1 MSDYSFIYS
10 NSCKTISQWRS
21 EGGTLLEEKD
31 IGCGVNVLTFL
42 DIIERRQGETMVR
55 KLQADPN
62 TTGTSFIE
70 MLNNVQK
77 KVGDSIPKLEEYKFE
92 VEENR
97 VVSQNKLKAFYEFV
111 LNRFPDNS
119 CIMIKMNS
127 WESSLGHSL
136 VLQKRGRAIWTID
149 PQQDKE
155 VLTYDLDNPEKSMLV
170 MKKIADIYTRVGL
183 ISFSLGA
190 YKTPVPILESVSVHL
205 PESKTEHSMISIQEY
220 VDRNNRLLSQDF
232 ILHLNSVSNEIGNE
246 TTYVIGSVYDIVHE
260 FREEMRRS
268 AGFIEKLNEF
278 KIRVTRGEKLFIDRR
293 ELMDAIGMVDLM
305 SGKLRNLSEVFQSRT
320 MLNGKR
326 NEKLT
331 EFRSNLLEYKNRVNN
346 AISELL
352 AISDPAKQSIL
363 LHLENILNQIN
374 FYVEKIERSSL
385 EYSSMK
391 NEIDSKLFDF
401 ITYRKVL
408 ENSF

>member
-1 MSDYSFIYS
+1 MLSDYSFIYS
-10 NSCKTISQWRS
+10 NSCKTITQWKS
-21 EGGTLLEEKD
+21 EGGTLLGEKD

-55 KLQADPN
+55 KLQS
-62 TTGTSFIE
+62 TGTSFIE

-77 KVGDSIPKLEEYKFE
+77 KVGDSMKLEEYKFE

-127 WESSLGHSL
+127 WESSMGHSL

-149 PQQDKE
+149 PHNEKE
-155 VLTYDLDNPEKSMLV
+155 VPTYDLDNPERTMLV
-170 MKKIADIYTRVGL
+170 IKKIADIYTRVGL

-190 YKTPVPILESVSVHL
+190 YKKPVPILESVSVHL
-205 PESKTEHSMISIQEY
+205 PESKTEHSMISIQKY
-220 VDRNNRLLSQDF
+220 VDKNNRLLSQDF
-232 ILHLNSVSNEIGNE
+232 VLHLNLLSNEIGNE
-246 TTYVIGSVYDIVHE
+246 TTYVFSSVYDIVHE
-260 FREEMRRS
+260 FREEIGRK

-278 KIRVTRGEKLFIDRR
+278 KIRVSRGERIIIDRR
-293 ELMDAIGMVDLM
+293 ELMDAISMVDLM

-320 MLNGKR
+320 ILNGKR

-331 EFRSNLLEYKNRVNN
+331 EIRSNLLQYKSRVNN

-352 AISDPAKQSIL
+352 TISEPAKQSII
-363 LHLENILNQIN
+363 LHLENILNEIT